1 MSKQSVYQQGV
12 GVLASTSF
20 LDHFEELEDPRLDR
34 QKYHSLMDI
43 LFIAVC
49 AVICGATSF
58 VDMSDFG
65 KAKIDWFTERL
76 DLPNGIPSHDTFGRV
91 FSLID
96 SEELGSALPNGHRP
110 LARVWAVM

>member
-1 MSKQSVYQQGV
+1 
-12 GVLASTSF
+12 
-20 LDHFEELEDPRLDR
+20 
-34 QKYHSLMDI
+34 MDI

-65 KAKIDWFTERL
+65 RAKIDWLKKRL
-76 DLPNGIPSHDTFGRV
+76 DLVNGIPSHDTFGRV

-96 SEELGSALPNGHRP
+96 SEEFGKCFVDWTQAISEMR
-110 LARVWAVM
+110 RR